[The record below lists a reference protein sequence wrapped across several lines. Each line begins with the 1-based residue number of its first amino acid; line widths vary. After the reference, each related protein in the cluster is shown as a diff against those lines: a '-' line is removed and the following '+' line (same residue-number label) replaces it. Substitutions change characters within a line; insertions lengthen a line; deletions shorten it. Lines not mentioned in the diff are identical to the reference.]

1 MTPREANGKASVSAV
16 GKEEFQLRY
25 NNNKA
30 GLEMVDQSRTEAVI
44 QQMSRGTKYHSNEW
58 RKAQMLESRLRDY
71 LHKRKMFT
79 RLIEGE
85 KNAAARK
92 QLEEKV
98 AQCEAELE
106 AERTFGNFV
115 HVDMDMF
122 FAAVEIK
129 KKPELVNVPLG
140 VGGNSMLS
148 TTNYIARSYGVRS
161 GMPGYIGK
169 KLCSSLVIVP
179 PDFAAYRAEAEVVR
193 RIAAEYDPKF
203 VSCGLDELTM
213 EVSDYLRRHNGTKT
227 AADVASEFRARVFSE
242 TQLTSSAGIGPTAM
256 LSKIA
261 SNYQKPNG
269 QQELSLSTRQEVVE
283 FMRELPVRTVPGI
296 GQATESILHGLGVK
310 TLGDVYQRRLEFSYL
325 FTDKLFRFLLGS
337 SLGVTQLHSSK
348 SADSVSKGSGMQK
361 DETGGGGD
369 SGRKSFGRE
378 VTFSSLSHSTEL
390 QNIALT
396 NVQEAHKNM
405 VDSGMVCRQVVLKI
419 KWKSFRV
426 QQFTKNL
433 MDYSDDVSA
442 LSRAVDELVLPIC
455 SQFANIRL
463 LGVRCTDLMSKEKFM
478 QRQKGAMQCSILS
491 FCTRKNTLQWDK
503 SCCKRR
509 RLETWISVD
518 SSDVSDAEDTGVI
531 CLSTSTHST
540 ASLPEENDAMLIE

>member
-98 AQCEAELE
+98 AQCEAELEAELE

-203 VSCGLDELTM
+203 VSCGLDELT
-213 EVSDYLRRHNGTKT
+213 
-227 AADVASEFRARVFSE
+227 
-242 TQLTSSAGIGPTAM
+242 
-256 LSKIA
+256 
-261 SNYQKPNG
+261 
-269 QQELSLSTRQEVVE
+269 
-283 FMRELPVRTVPGI
+283 
-296 GQATESILHGLGVK
+296 
-310 TLGDVYQRRLEFSYL
+310 
-325 FTDKLFRFLLGS
+325 
-337 SLGVTQLHSSK
+337 
-348 SADSVSKGSGMQK
+348 
-361 DETGGGGD
+361 
-369 SGRKSFGRE
+369 
-378 VTFSSLSHSTEL
+378 
-390 QNIALT
+390 
-396 NVQEAHKNM
+396 
-405 VDSGMVCRQVVLKI
+405 
-419 KWKSFRV
+419 
-426 QQFTKNL
+426 
-433 MDYSDDVSA
+433 
-442 LSRAVDELVLPIC
+442 
-455 SQFANIRL
+455 
-463 LGVRCTDLMSKEKFM
+463 
-478 QRQKGAMQCSILS
+478 
-491 FCTRKNTLQWDK
+491 
-503 SCCKRR
+503 
-509 RLETWISVD
+509 
-518 SSDVSDAEDTGVI
+518 
-531 CLSTSTHST
+531 
-540 ASLPEENDAMLIE
+540 